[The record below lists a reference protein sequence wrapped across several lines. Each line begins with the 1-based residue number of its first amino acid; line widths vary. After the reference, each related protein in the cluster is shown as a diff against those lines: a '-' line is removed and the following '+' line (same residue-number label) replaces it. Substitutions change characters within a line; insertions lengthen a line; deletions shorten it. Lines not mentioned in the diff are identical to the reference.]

1 MTLRERLDAGLKA
14 AMKERDELRLSVI
27 RMVRSA
33 VKNREIEQKKEM
45 QDEGITEVISSLVK
59 QRRESIRL
67 FRDGGREDL
76 AAKEEKEIE
85 LLLGFLPR
93 QLDRS
98 EIEALVG
105 SVVTALGAQGAK
117 DMGRVMKELQPQIAG
132 RADGRLVSEVVRE
145 KLS

>member
-1 MTLRERLDAGLKA
+1 MTLRERMDTALKA

-59 QRRESIRL
+59 QRRESVRL
-67 FRDGGREDL
+67 FREGDREDL

-85 LLLGFLPR
+85 ILLGFLPR
-93 QLDRS
+93 QLDRA
-98 EIEALVG
+98 EIEELVD
-105 SVVTALGAQGAK
+105 SVIRSLSAQGAK
-117 DMGRVMKELQPQIAG
+117 DMGRVMKELQPQLAG
-132 RADGRLVSEVVRE
+132 RADGRLVSEIVRE

>member
-1 MTLRERLDAGLKA
+1 MTLRERMDTALKA

-59 QRRESIRL
+59 QRRESVRL
-67 FRDGGREDL
+67 FRDGDREDL

-85 LLLGFLPR
+85 ILLGFLPR
-93 QLDRS
+93 QLDRT
-98 EIEALVG
+98 EIEELVD
-105 SVVTALGAQGAK
+105 SVIRSLGAQGAK
-117 DMGRVMKELQPQIAG
+117 DMGRVMKDLQPQLAG
-132 RADGRLVSEVVRE
+132 RADGRLVSEIVRE